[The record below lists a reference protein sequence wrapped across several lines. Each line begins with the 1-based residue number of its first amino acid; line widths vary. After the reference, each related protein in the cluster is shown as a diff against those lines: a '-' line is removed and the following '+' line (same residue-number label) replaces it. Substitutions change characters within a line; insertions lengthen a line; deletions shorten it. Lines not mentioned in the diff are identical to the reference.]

1 MQGSPFQILY
11 LADKT
16 TQLPQGLCPTLQPS
30 CLYLSY
36 QESLGL
42 GLSILYLLRSCRSIS
57 VTFVHLGSEAILLN
71 QVVHNFVQSA
81 LSGCAFLFL
90 SNNTVTLAST
100 GFFLLP
106 VFGTLLSTEADD
118 TPYEADPALV
128 LCLGRDGT
136 SLDLGGEGRGGGGGG

>member
-57 VTFVHLGSEAILLN
+57 VTFVH
-71 QVVHNFVQSA
+71 NFVQSA

-128 LCLGRDGT
+128 LCLGLDGT
-136 SLDLGGEGRGGGGGG
+136 SLDLGGEGRGGEGGGGG